1 MKPSPP
7 TPDTEQLLMQA
18 RAGDPRAV
26 EQLLAGHRQ
35 KLRQMVAVRMDD
47 RLAVRVDPSD
57 VVQDVLATAFV
68 KLPTYLRDR
77 PLAFYPWLRQ
87 LAWQRLAELHRQ
99 HVQARKRS
107 VMREEPQVMAISEQ
121 SAIQLADRLAA
132 SQTSP
137 SGQIVKR
144 EERQRVRDALQQL
157 GPRDRELLVLIYLEQ
172 LSTTETSGVLGLSEK
187 AITMRHLR
195 ALERLRRVLRE

>member
-7 TPDTEQLLMQA
+7 TPDTEQLLIQA
-18 RAGDPRAV
+18 RAGDPRAL

-47 RLAVRVDPSD
+47 RLAIRVDPSD

-68 KLPTYLRDR
+68 KLPEYLRER

-87 LAWQRLAELHRQ
+87 LAWKRLVELHRQ
-99 HVQARKRS
+99 HVQAGKRS
-107 VMREEPQVMAISEQ
+107 VMREQPQGMAISEQ

-137 SGQIVKR
+137 SGQMVKR
-144 EERQRVRDALQQL
+144 EARQRVRDALQQL
-157 GPRDRELLVLIYLEQ
+157 RPRDRELLVLIYLEQ
-172 LSTTETSGVLGLSEK
+172 LSTTETSVVLGLSEK
-187 AITMRHLR
+187 AVTMRHLR

>member
-18 RAGDPRAV
+18 RGGDPRAI
-26 EQLLAGHRQ
+26 EQLLVGHRQ

-47 RLAVRVDPSD
+47 RLAIRVDPSD
-57 VVQDVLATAFV
+57 VAQDVLATAFV
-68 KLPTYLRDR
+68 KLPEYLRAR

-87 LAWQRLAELHRQ
+87 LAWKRLVELHRQ

-107 VMREEPQVMAISEQ
+107 VTREEPRGMAISEQ

-157 GPRDRELLVLIYLEQ
+157 SPRDRELLVLIYLEQ
-172 LSTTETSGVLGLSEK
+172 LSTTETSAVLGLSEK
-187 AITMRHLR
+187 AVTMRHLR